1 MWAIAAVGGAAVI
14 VYVKRE
20 EGPWR
25 NSFKWSL
32 LAGLIL
38 LIIRA
43 ITGILIGVPRIGD
56 VIFTIPRF
64 ALPTWLP
71 GIRIGGD
78 VTWQRL
84 TFSLHEGLIIATVIA
99 LFGAANSVTSPHKL
113 LRVIPSGIYQLAVT
127 MTIATSVFPQLITRV
142 QRIRQAQ
149 FLRSGKRPRISRIA
163 IPLLEESLSRAVHLA
178 ESMEARGFGQSRRQ
192 SRYRPITYSAKD
204 LALISGGLFAAIA
217 MVAL

>member
-1 MWAIAAVGGAAVI
+1 
-14 VYVKRE
+14 
-20 EGPWR
+20 
-25 NSFKWSL
+25 
-32 LAGLIL
+32 
-38 LIIRA
+38 
-43 ITGILIGVPRIGD
+43 
-56 VIFTIPRF
+56 
-64 ALPTWLP
+64 
-71 GIRIGGD
+71 
-78 VTWQRL
+78 
-84 TFSLHEGLIIATVIA
+84 
-99 LFGAANSVTSPHKL
+99 L

-127 MTIATSVFPQLITRV
+127 MTIATSVFPQLITSV

-204 LALISGGLFAAIA
+204 FALISGGLFAAIA